1 MLYHKSSLMGH
12 ITLFS
17 GQVLPL
23 SLNSPN
29 LPSICKAPC
38 PHLSFSHPGNLNF
51 SFTVFRHWKKKT
63 FLVNRYQGAGA
74 GCMFGLCQVARC
86 PSWWGSWGG
95 WAWYPSWWGC
105 WWCSGRAPLAPGEG
119 SPGKNLSGTAAA
131 ASSAPPPLLFKLHLN
146 PSDFL
151 GWTRQGRIHTYLER
165 HQL

>member
-51 SFTVFRHWKKKT
+51 SFTVFRHWEKKHFWWT
-63 FLVNRYQGAGA
+63 GTRSQV
-74 GCMFGLCQVARC
+74 QVACLACARQPGPGC
-86 PSWWGSWGG
+86 KVPIMMKLLGRASLIPIMMTLLMMKLLG
-95 WAWYPSWWGC
+95 WASPPWLP
-105 WWCSGRAPLAPGEG
+105 GRAPPAKSYL
-119 SPGKNLSGTAAA
+119 TQ
-131 ASSAPPPLLFKLHLN
+131 LLLPAQPHLHCFLN
-146 PSDFL
+146 S
-151 GWTRQGRIHTYLER
+151 T
-165 HQL
+165 